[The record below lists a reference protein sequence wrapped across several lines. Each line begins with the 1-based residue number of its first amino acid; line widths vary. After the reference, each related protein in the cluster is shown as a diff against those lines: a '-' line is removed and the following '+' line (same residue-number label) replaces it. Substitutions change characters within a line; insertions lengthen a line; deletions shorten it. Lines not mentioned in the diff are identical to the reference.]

1 MFKVKVQV
9 SRIYSVNRLFN
20 SQWRDADSLDGV

>member
-20 SQWRDADSLDGV
+20 SQWRDADSLDVV